1 MAAQRVSL
9 APVTGAF
16 ALPFSLYYIVL
27 SGRVAYNRK
36 LLWLPM
42 GDRAPDTTPENLV
55 SDPLYNSIRCQTN
68 FLENAPLGLILAAL
82 VELNGAS
89 KRTLTWVLGTFL
101 FVRVVHVELGLRWS
115 GTRGWGRHI
124 GYWGSLAYLAGTAVW
139 GANLA
144 AQALSG

>member
-1 MAAQRVSL
+1 MAVRGVNL

-16 ALPFSLYYIVL
+16 ALPFSLYYILL
-27 SGRVAYNRK
+27 SGRVVYNRK

-42 GDRAPDTTPENLV
+42 GDRAPDTAPADLA

-68 FLENAPLGLILAAL
+68 FLENAPLGLILAGLA
-82 VELNGAS
+82 ELNGAS
-89 KRTLTWVLGTFL
+89 RRTLTRVLGAFL
-101 FVRVVHVELGLRWS
+101 FTRVVHVELGLRWP

-124 GYWGSLAYLAGTAVW
+124 GYWGSLIYLAGTAVW

-144 AQALSG
+144 AQGLLW